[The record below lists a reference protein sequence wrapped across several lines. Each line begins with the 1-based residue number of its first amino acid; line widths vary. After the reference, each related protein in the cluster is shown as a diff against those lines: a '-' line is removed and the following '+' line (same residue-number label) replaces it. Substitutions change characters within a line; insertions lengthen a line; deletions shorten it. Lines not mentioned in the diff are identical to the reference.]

1 MGLKKPMPQK
11 YEDVP
16 RGIERA
22 HMDTSGK
29 IADNRRVI
37 IIGDLHSCYD
47 EAIELL
53 DKCQCT
59 VNDRVIFVGDLIDR
73 GPDPDKCIAL
83 AMMHES
89 ILGNHEDTHL
99 RNKKKGTSKD
109 KLPPHHVYT
118 IEKLED
124 KHWQYMWSLPLMIH
138 LPEFNSVVI
147 HSGVW
152 PDISLNKQDRYHLLH
167 LQCLGENKRSEW
179 PSKCKEPGMFWS
191 NHWKGPERMI
201 FGHTGLNKPLRS
213 EFAIGIDTGCVFGRE
228 LTAYILPDDRF
239 VQVKAHKKY
248 YGREEHPVLG
258 KTKWTTLI
266 PIHGD
271 VSTYS

>member
-1 MGLKKPMPQK
+1 MG
-11 YEDVP
+11 D
-16 RGIERA
+16 RTIF
-22 HMDTSGK
+22 
-29 IADNRRVI
+29 
-37 IIGDLHSCYD
+37 IGDLHGVYD
-47 EAIELL
+47 ETLELL
-53 DKCQCT
+53 RLVDPT
-59 VNDRVIFVGDLIDR
+59 PADHVIFLGDYVDR
-73 GPDPDKCIAL
+73 GVDSAKCVDLVRAREQVQGCC
-83 AMMHES
+83 AG